1 MGSCLWAGDLSSA
14 PEAECCPLLTHE
26 AFSVVLI
33 PLRKAAGDVE
43 DVGDSEHG
51 DGHSTIETG

>member
-1 MGSCLWAGDLSSA
+1 MAGDLSSA
-14 PEAECCPLLTHE
+14 AEAECCPLLTHE
-26 AFSVVLI
+26 ALSVVLI

-43 DVGDSEHG
+43 DVGASKHR